1 MVYIITYNSKKY
13 KSNIQI
19 GIDDD
24 PIKYEVK
31 RYYNYCDCND
41 FSDLKCPCCGKHSL
55 SFYKTYERH
64 LTYYYKKKMNNI
76 IIIIT
81 VCKCEECSKI
91 KGKQKYHAILP
102 DFVLPYAIYES
113 STIMKAL
120 SDYYNK
126 VKIEQIL
133 ERLQIRHKLLY
144 DWLKKLDVYS
154 FSASIVLGV
163 NNIVNNVISSIIN
176 RNSLFLN
183 QFYYDY
189 NHPFFLFRL
198 TCVPLCINP

>member
-1 MVYIITYNSKKY
+1 MIAYNSKKY

-31 RYYNYCDCND
+31 KYYNYCDCNL
-41 FSDLKCPCCGKHSL
+41 FTDLKCPCCGHCSL
-55 SFYKTYERH
+55 SFHKQYERN
-64 LTYYYKKKMNNI
+64 LLYYYNGKMNFI
-76 IIIIT
+76 TIYIT

-91 KGKQKYHAILP
+91 KGRQKYHAILP
-102 DFVLPYAIYES
+102 DFVLPYAIYEA

-120 SDYYNK
+120 SDYFNK

-133 ERLQIRHKLLY
+133 KRLQIRHKLLY

-163 NNIVNNVISSIIN
+163 NNSVNNVISSIIN
-176 RNSLFLN
+176 QNCNFLN
-183 QFYYDY
+183 KFYYDY